1 MQKRVFSCALLTGC
15 FFILLVFFATGGLC
29 QQSSAGAEAPE
40 NMITIPRGWF
50 VMGLSEGDFNE
61 RPEHDVFLDTFK
73 IDKYEVSAQEFAE
86 FLNEK
91 GNPGNKYFSIDE
103 YSTIIGV
110 SSVNGRDLATQQNPE
125 RYIPRKGYE
134 NYPANNVSWFGAEAY
149 CRWKGKR
156 LPTEAEWEKAARGED
171 KRVYP
176 WGNSYPDAAK
186 ARYNQRWEEKGFKVM
201 VPVDSLDQ
209 GVSYYGVYNMAGNVW
224 EWLNDW
230 YRQNYCD
237 YCSPGLQYNEI
248 ASQLTGRRPD
258 SDHTAANNDVNE
270 QDSTK
275 PPMTNPEGPQ
285 VGSFKILRGGSW
297 YDNYGEL
304 VIRSTY
310 RYWFYPEDRYLNTG
324 FRCAW

>member
-1 MQKRVFSCALLTGC
+1 MK
-15 FFILLVFFATGGLC
+15 
-29 QQSSAGAEAPE
+29 
-40 NMITIPRGWF
+40 
-50 VMGLSEGDFNE
+50 
-61 RPEHDVFLDTFK
+61 
-73 IDKYEVSAQEFAE
+73 FAE
-86 FLNEK
+86 FLNKK
-91 GNPGNKYFSIDE
+91 GNTGNKYFSVDE

-110 SSVNGRDLATQQNPE
+110 SSKDGQEIETTQNPE

-186 ARYNQRWEEKGFKVM
+186 ARYNQRWEEKGFHVM

-209 GVSYYGVYNMAGNVW
+209 GISHYGVYNMAGNVW

-237 YCSPGLQYNEI
+237 YCNPEFEYNEI
-248 ASQLTGRRPD
+248 ASRLTGKRPVPNRTVENTVD
-258 SDHTAANNDVNE
+258 E
-270 QDSTK
+270 QDTAK
-275 PPMTNPEGPQ
+275 PPMDNPEGPQ
-285 VGSFKILRGGSW
+285 IGSFKVLRGGSW
-297 YDNYGEL
+297 YDSYGEL

-324 FRCAW
+324 FRCAQ

>member
-1 MQKRVFSCALLTGC
+1 
-15 FFILLVFFATGGLC
+15 
-29 QQSSAGAEAPE
+29 
-40 NMITIPRGWF
+40 MIIIPRGWF
-50 VMGLSEGDFNE
+50 VMGLSEGDLNE
-61 RPEHDVFLDTFK
+61 RPEHDVFLDTFM
-73 IDKYEVSAQEFAE
+73 IDKYEVSAKEFAG

-91 GNPGNKYFSIDE
+91 GNQGNKYFSVDE

-110 SSVNGRDLATQQNPE
+110 SSKNGQDVETKQNPE
-125 RYIPRKGYE
+125 LYIPRKGYE

-186 ARYNQRWEEKGFKVM
+186 ARFNQRWEEKGFHVM

-209 GVSYYGVYNMAGNVW
+209 GVSYYGAFNMAGNVW
-224 EWLNDW
+224 EWMNDW
-230 YRQNYCD
+230 YRQNYCN
-237 YCSPGLQYNEI
+237 YCTPEFEYNDI
-248 ASQLTGRRPD
+248 AARLTGKKLVPD
-258 SDHTAANNDVNE
+258 RAVENTVDE
-270 QDSTK
+270 QDATK
-275 PPMTNPEGPQ
+275 PPMDNPEGPEI
-285 VGSFKILRGGSW
+285 GSFKVLRGGSW
-297 YDNYGEL
+297 YDSYGEL

-324 FRCAW
+324 FRCAK